1 MKKIKKYT
9 QAEIRALVITHNL
22 LVHPCYII
30 DDSTMS
36 RLILDGY
43 QDQNLVLPYY
53 AIPFQET
60 LSGHSERVYL
70 EWDKVTETITIAG
83 IEIILE
89 LNKDLKS
96 INITCNKIGNI
107 YGDADTIF
115 GDVNTVDGTVNLNVT
130 GDVLGEVLS
139 NIIYKSEIHLKGK

>member
-22 LVHPCYII
+22 LVHPCYLI
-30 DDSTMS
+30 DDSAMS
-36 RLILDGY
+36 RLIFDGY

-70 EWDKVTETITIAG
+70 DWDKVTETVTIAG

-89 LNKDLKS
+89 LNENLQS
-96 INITCNKIGNI
+96 IDITCNKIGYI
-107 YGDADTIF
+107 HGDVDTIF
-115 GDVNTVDGTVNLNVT
+115 GNVKTVDGTVTDDVT
-130 GDVLGEVLS
+130 GDVLGQILS
-139 NIIYKSEIHLKGK
+139 NIKKFERI

>member
-1 MKKIKKYT
+1 MIKLKYHQGERSDISYAANGTGVDCTHCLATFPENSKNIKKYAGYCYLCDDCKT
-9 QAEIRALVITHNL
+9 LVEQTKT
-22 LVHPCYII
+22 VII
-30 DDSTMS
+30 
-36 RLILDGY
+36 G
-43 QDQNLVLPYY
+43 
-53 AIPFQET
+53 
-60 LSGHSERVYL
+60 
-70 EWDKVTETITIAG
+70 G
-83 IEIILE
+83 IEIILD
-89 LNKDLKS
+89 LSKDLQH